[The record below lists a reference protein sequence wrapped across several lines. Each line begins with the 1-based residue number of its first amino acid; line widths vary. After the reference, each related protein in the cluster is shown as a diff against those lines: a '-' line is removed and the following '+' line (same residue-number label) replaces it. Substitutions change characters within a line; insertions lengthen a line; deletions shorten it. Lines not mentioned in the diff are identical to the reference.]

1 MEGSLI
7 LAQEKEREL
16 QEGSSFQGLNTELE
30 VAGREVTGV
39 WHMSI
44 SLPLPVSLFSVGRV
58 PS

>member
-16 QEGSSFQGLNTELE
+16 QERSSLQGLKTQLE
-30 VAGREVTGV
+30 VAGLEVNGV
-39 WHMSI
+39 WHLSI
-44 SLPLPVSLFSVGRV
+44 SLPLPVSLFSVGQV